1 MHQAHNTKI
10 GFASRYADWII
21 RYRWLVI
28 LATILL
34 AIAAGSGGRFIQP
47 NNDYRVFFS
56 DENPQL
62 QAFEQVQRTYTK
74 IDNILFAI
82 APKNGNV
89 FTQETLQAVE
99 ELTESAWQLPFSLR
113 VDSVSNFQH
122 TKAEDDDLIVQDLVS
137 GAKFL
142 SADAIENAKQVAL
155 NEPFLNGQLLNK
167 DASITGVNVTFQM
180 PQRSAD
186 EAPRAVAEARALAA
200 ELEAKYDVDVY
211 LGGMVMLSNAFFEA
225 SMSDMATLVPAM
237 YLIILVITYALV
249 RSISATVSTFFVILF
264 SIMTGMGLAGYLGI
278 QLTPPSSA
286 AMTIIMT
293 LAVADS
299 IHVLITMLAEMRK
312 GNSKTEAIKESIRVN
327 MNPVVLTS
335 LTTVIGF
342 LSMNF
347 SDTPP
352 FHDLGNITAMGVLAA
367 MVFSLSLLPA
377 LMSVLPVKVKQSNSK
392 FAHNMDSIASFVV
405 RKQRPILFGSIV
417 VSLAVLA
424 FVPSNKLDDNFLSYF
439 DESITFR
446 TDSDFINDNL
456 TGVYQLQYSLDS
468 QHNNGV
474 SDPEFLAKLASF
486 TDWLRTQP
494 EVRHVNTISDTFLRL
509 NKNMHGDDDSYYK
522 LPQNPELAAQYLLL
536 YELSLPYGLDLNNQL
551 NISKSSTQVIVTL
564 NDMSTNK
571 LKDIA
576 ERGQAWLQSEADI
589 VSYGVGPSIMFAY
602 ITDRNIKGMIYG
614 TLSALLV
621 ISLLIMLALRNVK
634 LGFLSLIPNL
644 LPAGL
649 AFGIWGML
657 VAEVNLAVSMVTG
670 IALGIVVDDT
680 IHFLSKYQRAR
691 REKGLNAEQAVRYA
705 FSTVGV
711 AIVVTSLI
719 LIAGFTVLAQSAF
732 GLNST
737 MAMLTAIA
745 IGVAVIADFLLLP
758 ALLLKIDG
766 KASLTESSQ
775 ATQSQIQE
783 GANYV
788 STTN

>member
-21 RYRWLVI
+21 RYRWFVI

-56 DENPQL
+56 EENPQL

-74 IDNILFAI
+74 IDNILFAV

-122 TKAEDDDLIVQDLVS
+122 TKAENDDLIVQDLVS
-137 GAKFL
+137 GAQFL

-155 NEPFLNGQLLNK
+155 SEPYLNGQLLNK

-180 PQRSAD
+180 PQKSAD

-200 ELEAKYDVDVY
+200 KLEAKYDVDIY

-312 GNSKTEAIKESIRVN
+312 GKSKSEAIKESIRVN

-377 LMSVLPVKVKQSNSK
+377 LMSVLPVSVKQSESK
-392 FAHNMDSIASFVV
+392 FAHNMDRIASFVV

-486 TDWLRTQP
+486 TDWLRAQP

-509 NKNMHGDDDSYYK
+509 NKNMHGDDDSYYQ
-522 LPQNPELAAQYLLL
+522 LPKNPELAAQYLLL

-571 LKDIA
+571 LKDIS
-576 ERGQAWLQSEADI
+576 ERGQAWLQSEANI

-691 REKGLNAEQAVRYA
+691 REKGLNAEQAVHYA

-758 ALLLKIDG
+758 ALLLKIDS
-766 KASLTESSQ
+766 KATIADSSQ
-775 ATQSQIQE
+775 VSQSQIQE

>member
-1 MHQAHNTKI
+1 MQQSQPSKI
-10 GFASRYADWII
+10 GFASRYADWLI
-21 RYRWLVI
+21 RYRWFVI

-34 AIAAGSGGRFIQP
+34 AVAAGSGGRFIKP

-56 DENPQL
+56 EDNPQL

-82 APKNGNV
+82 APRDGNV

-99 ELTESAWQLPFSLR
+99 EATERAWQLPFSLR

-122 TKAEDDDLIVQDLVS
+122 TKAEQDDLIVQDLVS
-137 GAKFL
+137 GAKHL
-142 SADAIENAKQVAL
+142 SNAEVGDAQHIAL
-155 NEPFLNGQLLNK
+155 SEPYLNGQLLNN
-167 DASITGVNVTFQM
+167 DASVTGINVTFQM
-180 PQRSAD
+180 PQKSAE
-186 EAPRAVAEARALAA
+186 EAPLAVAAARKLAA
-200 ELEAKYDVDVY
+200 DLEAKYNVKVH

-237 YLIILVITYALV
+237 YLIILVITFALV
-249 RSISATVSTFFVILF
+249 RSISATASTFFVILF

-312 GNSKTEAIKESIRVN
+312 GRSKSEAIKESIRVN

-335 LTTVIGF
+335 ITTVIGF

-377 LMSVLPVKVKQSNSK
+377 LMSVLPVNVKPSKSK
-392 FAHNMDSIASFVV
+392 FAQNMDGIASFVI

-417 VSLAVLA
+417 VSLAILA
-424 FVPSNKLDDNFLSYF
+424 FVPSNKLDDNFLTYF
-439 DESITFR
+439 DESIAFR
-446 TDSDFINDNL
+446 TDSDFINENL

-468 QHNNGV
+468 GQNNGV
-474 SDPEFLAKLASF
+474 SDPAFLTKLANF
-486 TDWLRTQP
+486 TEWLRTQP

-509 NKNMHGDDDSYYK
+509 NKNMHGDDESYYR

-576 ERGQAWLQSEADI
+576 ERGQAWLQNEANI

-621 ISLLIMLALRNVK
+621 ISLLIMIALRDVK

-691 REKGLNAEQAVRYA
+691 REKGLNSEEAVRYA
-705 FSTVGV
+705 FSTTGV
-711 AIVVTSLI
+711 AIIVTSII

-758 ALLLKIDG
+758 ALLLKVDS
-766 KASLTESSQ
+766 KSATQASQQ
-775 ATQSQIQE
+775 ATQSQIQQ
-783 GANYV
+783 GAHYV

>member
-1 MHQAHNTKI
+1 MKSTQLNQGNIATQ
-10 GFASRYADWII
+10 YAQWLI
-21 RYRWLVI
+21 RYRWFVI
-28 LATILL
+28 LAAIVL
-34 AIAAGSGGRFIQP
+34 AFAAGSGGRFITP

-56 DENPQL
+56 DDNPQL
-62 QAFEQVQRTYTK
+62 QAFEQVQKTYTK

-82 APKNGNV
+82 APADGQV
-89 FTQETLQAVE
+89 FTKDTLAAVE
-99 ELTESAWQLPFSLR
+99 EATEKAWLLPYSLR
-113 VDSVSNFQH
+113 VDSISNFQH
-122 TKAEDDDLIVQDLVS
+122 TRAEEDDLIVEDLIS
-137 GAKFL
+137 GANSLTTETITKTKQIAL
-142 SADAIENAKQVAL
+142 S
-155 NEPFLNGQLLNK
+155 EPFINGQLLDK
-167 DASITGVNVTFQM
+167 DASVTGINVTFQM
-180 PQRSAD
+180 PQKSLD
-186 EAPRAVAEARALAA
+186 EAPQAVAAARALAA
-200 ELEAKYDVDVY
+200 ELEKKYDVKVH

-237 YLIILVITYALV
+237 YLIILVITYLLV

-299 IHVLITMLAEMRK
+299 VHVLVTMLAEMRK
-312 GNSKTEAIKESIRVN
+312 GRNKNEAIIESIRVN
-327 MNPVVLTS
+327 MKPVVLTS

-352 FHDLGNITAMGVLAA
+352 FHDLGNITAMGVIAA
-367 MVFSLSLLPA
+367 MIFSLSLLPA
-377 LMSVLPVKVKQSNSK
+377 LMSVLPVKVKPSKSK
-392 FAHNMDSIASFVV
+392 FSNQMDSIAGFVIN
-405 RKQRPILFGSIV
+405 KQKPILFASIA
-417 VSLAVLA
+417 VSILVLS

-439 DESITFR
+439 DESIAFR
-446 TDSDFINDNL
+446 NDSDFINKNL
-456 TGVYQLQYSLDS
+456 TGVYQLQYSLDAK
-468 QHNNGV
+468 QNNGV
-474 SDPEFLAKLASF
+474 SDPQFLNKVAEF

-494 EVRHVNTISDTFLRL
+494 QVRHVNTISDTFLRL
-509 NKNMHGDDDSYYK
+509 NKNMHGDDQSYYR
-522 LPQNPELAAQYLLL
+522 LPQDPELAAQYLLL

-564 NDMSTNK
+564 NDMSTNE
-571 LKDIA
+571 LKAIA
-576 ERGQAWLQSEADI
+576 ELGRTWLKEEANI

-621 ISLLIMLALRNVK
+621 ISLLIMIALRDVK

-691 REKGLNAEQAVRYA
+691 KEKGLEADQAVRYA

-719 LIAGFTVLAQSAF
+719 LIAGFMVLAQSAF

-745 IGVAVIADFLLLP
+745 IAVAVIADFLLLP
-758 ALLLKIDG
+758 ALLLRIDG
-766 KASLTESSQ
+766 KKAETTEQTTSKN
-775 ATQSQIQE
+775 IQQGE
-783 GANYV
+783 QYV